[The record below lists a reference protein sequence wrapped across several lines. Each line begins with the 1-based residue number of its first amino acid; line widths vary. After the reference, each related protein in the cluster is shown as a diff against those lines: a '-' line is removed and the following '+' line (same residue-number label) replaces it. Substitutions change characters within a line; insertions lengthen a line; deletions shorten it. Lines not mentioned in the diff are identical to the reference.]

1 MDKSNKNLRTLQ
13 YTYTSVATKF
23 NVSSSY
29 RLWNLRVHTDAHIDI
44 NTTSGPVGSNRTSS
58 AFCTQCFNFL
68 IHGLKTIRNYS
79 KTENLTRNTTNV
91 NHLKFYLAFFPKE
104 IRPIYHISTC
114 FSTKLFSLSVSPVCN
129 LQQIIRTIATWE
141 MGHHYLL
148 FLMHF
153 RFQLKS

>member
-1 MDKSNKNLRTLQ
+1 MYMAAYFYFHNLNATSLSDIIWNFIFLEFTRRKKMDKSNKNLRTLQ
-13 YTYTSVATKF
+13 YTYTSEATKF

-58 AFCTQCFNFL
+58 AFYAQCFNFL

-91 NHLKFYLAFFPKE
+91 NHLKFYLAFSPKRFGRS
-104 IRPIYHISTC
+104 IIY
-114 FSTKLFSLSVSPVCN
+114 LPVLVLN
-129 LQQIIRTIATWE
+129 
-141 MGHHYLL
+141 YLV
-148 FLMHF
+148 
-153 RFQLKS
+153 